1 MSFSC
6 FNQGKEKIKHNEDW
20 DFKVYTEDVTLL
32 DEEYFPF
39 VAGNSVVCLTPGK
52 SNLFLFIYVAI
63 FDANIAMSLYLKH
76 LILTLLRV
84 YLIVKRI
91 QAIPMDFF

>member
-6 FNQGKEKIKHNEDW
+6 FNQGKEKIKHSEDW

-39 VAGNSVVCLTPGK
+39 VPSNSVVCLTPGK
-52 SNLFLFIYVAI
+52 SNLFLFMYFAI
-63 FDANIAMSLYLKH
+63 LDANISMSLYLKP
-76 LILTLLRV
+76 LIIILLRV

-91 QAIPMDFF
+91 